1 MIKFLPATL
10 LAVVL
15 LAQSP
20 CRAQTARPA
29 AGPAKGRPA
38 AKPAAAAKA
47 KLSARPAPA
56 AKPLGPLNGQWKGPL
71 KLLGGQIT
79 VIITLVPLSNGTYY
93 AALDAPQQR
102 ISRMPVEVELTGN
115 DIKLRIEQAGSSFV
129 GKVLDGGAQLSGTWT
144 QPGIK
149 APMVLQRAVAS
160 QPTGTAAAPF
170 RPAPPYRVSEVR
182 FQNPTSR
189 HHLGGTLTVPAGE
202 GPFPAVA
209 LLSDLGPQGREG
221 EVAGYRMFGQLADY
235 LSRHGIAVLRFDD
248 RGVGQSNGTYAN
260 ATTADL
266 VTDAQAALAFLRK
279 RPLIAPQRVGLLG
292 HGEGGNVALL
302 AANATRQAPNFV
314 VSLAGY
320 GQPGFDVLLR
330 QQGEIMRLIGADA
343 AEVKAAQDAY
353 QRLVAI
359 VRQTPNNDLARAK
372 LATVLSSTNTGITVA
387 MAHARAAQLTTPW
400 SRYFFDFNPLN
411 QLSKVECPVLLLNG
425 TSDLQVSAKRNMTPL
440 RRGLPSVTAYRLDGV
455 NHLFQPAPA
464 QWPLVNGVQQP
475 TFSPDA
481 LKKIN
486 DWVTLKTNPRPARLL
501 LKTRPPA
508 PGKST
513 KLLSTTWLR
522 G

>member
-1 MIKFLPATL
+1 M
-10 LAVVL
+10 
-15 LAQSP
+15 
-20 CRAQTARPA
+20 
-29 AGPAKGRPA
+29 
-38 AKPAAAAKA
+38 
-47 KLSARPAPA
+47 
-56 AKPLGPLNGQWKGPL
+56 KPLAPLNGQWKGPL

-79 VIITLVPLSNGTYY
+79 VIITMVPLTNGTYY

-102 ISRMPVEVELTGN
+102 ISRMPVEVELKGN

-129 GKVLDGGAQLSGTWT
+129 GKVLEGGAKLSGTWT
-144 QPGIK
+144 QPGVK
-149 APMVLQRAVAS
+149 APMLLQRAVGS
-160 QPTGTAAAPF
+160 QPTAAAPF
-170 RPAPPYRVSEVR
+170 RPAPPYRVTEVS
-182 FQNPTSR
+182 FQNPTSKQ
-189 HHLGGTLTVPAGE
+189 HLGGTLTVPAGE

-209 LLSDLGPQGREG
+209 LLSDLGPQGREV

-235 LSRHGIAVLRFDD
+235 LTRHGIAVLRFDD
-248 RGVGQSNGTYAN
+248 RGVGQSSGTYAN

-302 AANATRQAPNFV
+302 AAMASRQAPNFV

-330 QQGEIMRLIGADA
+330 QQGEIMRLIGSDA
-343 AEVKAAQDAY
+343 AEIKAAQDAY

-359 VRQTPNNDLARAK
+359 VRQTPNNELARAK

-387 MAHARAAQLTTPW
+387 MAHARAVQLTTPW

-411 QLSKVECPVLLLNG
+411 QLSKVDCPVLLLNG
-425 TSDLQVSAKRNMTPL
+425 TSDLQVSAKRNMTSL
-440 RRGLPSVTAYRLDGV
+440 RRGLHSANGSVTAYRLDGV

-486 DWVTLKTNPRPARLL
+486 EWVAVKTKTTTARSPLKA
-501 LKTRPPA
+501 KQPA
-508 PGKST
+508 PTKSP
-513 KLLSTTWLR
+513 KLLSMAWLR